1 MARRVGRAF
10 DFEQNEHGNSGLL
23 AADNGTRIF
32 LEEVDLQDPIGV
44 DLYLRVP
51 DVEECRPDSPVEVVR
66 AGTRG

>member
-32 LEEVDLQDPIGV
+32 REEVDLKIRSASTCTWV
-44 DLYLRVP
+44 
-51 DVEECRPDSPVEVVR
+51 CRTLKNADR
-66 AGTRG
+66 IRQ